1 MKDAI
6 HDAVTPTVMR
16 TFPTASNR
24 GDLTMREL
32 VDAYMAA
39 YAGRDGALA
48 QRLNYWVQTIGAIRM
63 RELDAD
69 LVADHLE
76 RGRRELIIELIME
89 GFSPEEAF
97 AQALIDGALYLP
109 NDRG

>member
-1 MKDAI
+1 MKDAT

-39 YAGRDGALA
+39 YGGRDGALA
-48 QRLNYWVQTIGAIRM
+48 QRLNYWVQTIGAIVYASSM
-63 RELDAD
+63 QISLPTIWN
-69 LVADHLE
+69 VAAE
-76 RGRRELIIELIME
+76 
-89 GFSPEEAF
+89 
-97 AQALIDGALYLP
+97 
-109 NDRG
+109 N